1 MSRIEELLREKIGL
15 DADSIG
21 STAIQRTVRLR
32 MKALGIAAGEDYQ
45 KLLEKSQAEWA
56 ELMEAIV
63 VTETWFFRDREPFN
77 AFVRLVREQWL
88 PGQTKGIVR
97 VLSVPCS
104 SGEEPYSLVMALLEA
119 GISLEKFQIDAADI
133 SPRAL
138 NRARRAIYNRNSF
151 RGKDLSFR
159 DHYFHHTRE
168 GYVLCPAVR
177 SAVRFFEGNILS
189 ATFLPGKATY
199 DIVFCRNLLIYFDRQ
214 TQRKALNAISR
225 LLAPSGVL
233 IVGAAEQ
240 PLEFENG
247 FVSANIP
254 MAFAC
259 RKKSPTPGRPT
270 VYSHPARFLHLPP
283 LPASMP
289 NKLPKSSLA
298 GPQRMA
304 FPQPQPAGS
313 DFNAGSRSI
322 SEARPPG
329 TGRGP
334 EYKAASEPRPDLAQA
349 HRLADEGKFKEA
361 AAICQAHIRLDA
373 ASAQAWYLLGLV
385 RDAAEDPL
393 AVECYRKALYLD
405 PNHYDTLLQMAL
417 LSEKCGDST
426 RARTFRQRAART
438 KPRSGITSEHA
449 RV

>member
-32 MKALGIAAGEDYQ
+32 MKALGIAAAEDYQ

-88 PGQTKGIVR
+88 PG
-97 VLSVPCS
+97 
-104 SGEEPYSLVMALLEA
+104 
-119 GISLEKFQIDAADI
+119 
-133 SPRAL
+133 
-138 NRARRAIYNRNSF
+138 
-151 RGKDLSFR
+151 
-159 DHYFHHTRE
+159 
-168 GYVLCPAVR
+168 YVLCPAVR

-189 ATFLPGKATY
+189 ATFLPGRATY

-240 PLEFENG
+240 PLAFENG

-334 EYKAASEPRPDLAQA
+334 EYKAASEPRPDLSQA

-405 PNHYDTLLQMAL
+405 PNHYETLLQMAL